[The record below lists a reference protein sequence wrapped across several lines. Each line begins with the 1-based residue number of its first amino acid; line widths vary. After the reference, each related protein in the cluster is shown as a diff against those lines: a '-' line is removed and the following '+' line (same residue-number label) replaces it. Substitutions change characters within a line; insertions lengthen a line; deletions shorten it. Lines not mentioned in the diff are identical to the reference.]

1 MIFKSEFSKE
11 ILVKTIAGIVL
22 REGTKAGLRSQFFV
36 IFTDN
41 TYLELYG
48 DIEWSTHLESGDVET
63 VKQRAARLGGSVV
76 SIA

>member
-1 MIFKSEFSKE
+1 MIFKSEFLKE
-11 ILVKTIAGIVL
+11 ILGKTIAGIVL
-22 REGTKAGLRSQFFV
+22 REGTKAGPRSQFFV

-63 VKQRAARLGGSVV
+63 VKQRATRLGGSVV